1 MVTFTVL
8 DKEMIITG
16 TQVAYYVVCPT
27 KLWLFYHYTTME
39 QESDLVS
46 LGSLLQRSFFERAKK
61 DLIVDQK
68 IAIDFI
74 RKGNKLIIHEVKKS
88 SKLENAH
95 VVQLAYY
102 LYYLKYKKMMENVE
116 GIINYPTKRKIV
128 RVTLTEKK
136 EREIK
141 EILNKI
147 REIISLPKPP
157 KPEKKKYCR
166 KCAYFE
172 FCFSE

>member
-1 MVTFTVL
+1 MNL
-8 DKEMIITG
+8 IDSEMIYAG
-16 TQVAYYVVCPT
+16 TQIAYYVICPT

-46 LGSLLQRSFFERAKK
+46 LGSLLQESSFGRMNKN
-61 DLIVDQK
+61 LIVDQK

-74 RKGNKLIIHEVKKS
+74 RRGDKLIIHEIKKS

-95 VVQLAYY
+95 IAQLVYY
-102 LYYLKYKKMMENVE
+102 LYYLKYKKMIENVE
-116 GIINYPTKRKIV
+116 GIINYPIKRRILKV
-128 RVTLTEKK
+128 VLTEEK

-147 REIISLPKPP
+147 REIISLPRPP
-157 KPEKKKYCR
+157 KPEKKKYCI